1 MRHRDCKT
9 IRGED
14 FGSAPDPALRSR
26 HQKVERSGTTRN
38 APGRRTTG
46 TIKVKT
52 SQLSSLVFLH
62 VPTRVRYISLYPLA
76 I

>member
-14 FGSAPDPALRSR
+14 SDQPLTRLCAPGIRR
-26 HQKVERSGTTRN
+26 RN

-62 VPTRVRYISLYPLA
+62 VPTRMRYISLYPLA